1 MTAAAIAPAQPRS
14 ASMVRRAVISSVIGN
29 GLEWYDFLVYGF
41 FSTIIAQVFFPS
53 ADPLVSALL
62 TAATFAISFLV
73 RPVGGV
79 LLSTYADRFGRK
91 PILTVMILIMGFSTV
106 LIGLTPSYQTIGML
120 APILVIIARIL
131 QGVSVGAEFAS
142 ATAMLV
148 EYAPPRKKMLYG
160 SFQMCSQALALALAA
175 FSGYALSTA
184 MTPESLQDWG
194 WRIPFLLGSLI
205 TPLGFYIRRFVD
217 ESPEYEKDSGPKV
230 RQTPFRTVLAQ
241 HRSALLRSC
250 AIMIPGTASNYVWF
264 IFLPGYVVRQLKL
277 PFTSAM
283 LSSLIGGI
291 LLFFFVPIMGQLA
304 DRWNPR
310 RVWLC
315 GMLAFALLSYPL
327 LAYVVAVPSF
337 ERLLLVQAI
346 CALPI
351 AAIWA
356 PTPGLLAGMFPTTV
370 RSTGMSIA
378 YNMVVLLFGGLA
390 PFTLTWL
397 VAKTGSD
404 MVPSYYLIAC
414 SCLALI
420 ALWQADRGEARR

>member
-1 MTAAAIAPAQPRS
+1 MTAATIEAAQPRS

-29 GLEWYDFLVYGF
+29 GLEWYDFLIYGF

-53 ADPLVSALL
+53 SDPLVSALL

-106 LIGLTPSYQTIGML
+106 LIGLTPSYATIGML

-131 QGVSVGAEFAS
+131 QGISVGAEFAS

-175 FSGYALSTA
+175 FSGYALSTL

-217 ESPEYEKDSGPKV
+217 ESPEYEKDTGPKA
-230 RQTPFRTVLAQ
+230 RQTPFLTVLAA

-304 DRWNPR
+304 DRWSPR

-327 LAYVVAVPSF
+327 LSYVVAVPSF

-404 MVPSYYLIAC
+404 MMPSYYLLAC
-414 SCLALI
+414 TGLALL
-420 ALWQADRGEARR
+420 ALWQADRGEVRR

>member
-1 MTAAAIAPAQPRS
+1 MTAAAISLGQPRS
-14 ASMVRRAVISSVIGN
+14 AAMVRRAVISSVIGN

-41 FSTIIAQVFFPS
+41 FATIISQVFFPS
-53 ADPLVSALL
+53 SDPLVSALL

-73 RPVGGV
+73 RPIGGV

-106 LIGLTPSYQTIGML
+106 LIGLTPSYATIGIL
-120 APILVIIARIL
+120 APILVIVARIL
-131 QGVSVGAEFAS
+131 QGISVGAEFAS

-148 EYAPPRKKMLYG
+148 EYAPPGRKMTYG

-175 FSGYALSTA
+175 FSGYALATLL
-184 MTPESLQDWG
+184 TPEALQGWG

-217 ESPEYEKDSGPKV
+217 ESPEYEREAGQNAG
-230 RQTPFRTVLAQ
+230 RTPFRAVLAE
-241 HRSALLRSC
+241 HRSALLRC
-250 AIMIPGTASNYVWF
+250 CGIMIPGTASNYVWF

-291 LLFFFVPIMGQLA
+291 LLFIFVPIMGRLA
-304 DRWNPR
+304 DRWSAIG
-310 RVWLC
+310 VWFA
-315 GMLAFALLSYPL
+315 GMLSFSALSYPL
-327 LAYVVAVPSF
+327 LAFVVAEPSF
-337 ERLLLVQAI
+337 ERLLLVQAL

-356 PTPGLLAGMFPTTV
+356 PTPGLLAGMFPTNV
-370 RSTGMSIA
+370 RSTGMSVA
-378 YNMVVLLFGGLA
+378 YNVIVLLFGGLA

-404 MVPSYYLIAC
+404 LMPSYYLLVCAAL
-414 SCLALI
+414 SLLAL
-420 ALWQADRGEARR
+420 ALAGRQTANR

>member
-1 MTAAAIAPAQPRS
+1 MTAAAIPLGRARSPA
-14 ASMVRRAVISSVIGN
+14 MVRRAVISSVIGN

-41 FSTIIAQVFFPS
+41 FATIISQVFFPS
-53 ADPLVSALL
+53 SDPLVSALL

-73 RPVGGV
+73 RPIGGV

-106 LIGLTPSYQTIGML
+106 LIGLTPSYATIGIL

-131 QGVSVGAEFAS
+131 QGISVGAEFAS

-148 EYAPPRKKMLYG
+148 EYAPPGRKMTYG

-175 FSGYALSTA
+175 FSGYALATLL
-184 MTPESLQDWG
+184 TPEALQGWG

-217 ESPEYEKDSGPKV
+217 ESPEYESKGGQNAV
-230 RQTPFRTVLAQ
+230 RTPFRAVLAE
-241 HRSALLRSC
+241 HRSALLRC
-250 AIMIPGTASNYVWF
+250 CGIMIPGTASNYVWF

-291 LLFFFVPIMGQLA
+291 LLFVLVPIMGRLA
-304 DRWNPR
+304 DRWSAMS
-310 RVWLC
+310 VWLV
-315 GMLAFALLSYPL
+315 GMLSFSALSYPL
-327 LAYVVAVPSF
+327 LAYVVAEPSF

-356 PTPGLLAGMFPTTV
+356 PTPGLLAGMFPTHV
-370 RSTGMSIA
+370 RSTGMSVA
-378 YNMVVLLFGGLA
+378 YNVVVLLFGGLA

-397 VAKTGSD
+397 VARTGSD
-404 MVPSYYLIAC
+404 MMPSYYLLAC
-414 SCLALI
+414 GALSLLALSL
-420 ALWQADRGEARR
+420 AGRQNERH

>member
-1 MTAAAIAPAQPRS
+1 MTAAAIQGAQPRS
-14 ASMVRRAVISSVIGN
+14 PAMIRRAVISSVIGN

-41 FSTIIAQVFFPS
+41 FATIIAQVFFPTS
-53 ADPLVSALL
+53 DPLVSTLL
-62 TAATFAISFLV
+62 TAATFAVSFLV

-106 LIGLTPSYQTIGML
+106 LIGLTPSYATIGIL
-120 APILVIIARIL
+120 APILVILARIL
-131 QGVSVGAEFAS
+131 QGISVGAEFAS

-148 EYAPPRKKMLYG
+148 EYAPPGRKMMFG

-175 FSGYALSTA
+175 FSGYALATLL
-184 MTPESLQDWG
+184 TPEDLQNWG

-217 ESPEYEKDSGPKV
+217 ESPEYEKDGKQSEGH
-230 RQTPFRTVLAQ
+230 TPFRAVLAE
-241 HRSALLRSC
+241 HRNALLRC
-250 AIMIPGTASNYVWF
+250 FGIMIPGTASNYVWF
-264 IFLPGYVVRQLKL
+264 IFLPGYVMRQLKL

-291 LLFFFVPIMGQLA
+291 LLFIFVPIMGHLA
-304 DRWNPR
+304 DRWSAFR
-310 RVWLC
+310 IWLL
-315 GMLAFALLSYPL
+315 GMVSFALLSYPL
-327 LAYVVAVPSF
+327 LAYVVAEPSF
-337 ERLLLVQAI
+337 ERLLTAQAI
-346 CALPI
+346 CALSI

-356 PTPGLLAGMFPTTV
+356 PTPGLLAGMFPTQV

-378 YNMVVLLFGGLA
+378 YNVVVLLFGGLA

-397 VAKTGSD
+397 VARTGSD
-404 MVPSYYLIAC
+404 MVPSYYLLAC
-414 SCLALI
+414 TALSLLALGL
-420 ALWQADRGEARR
+420 ANRLGTRS

>member
-1 MTAAAIAPAQPRS
+1 MTAAAIDSAQPRS

-53 ADPLVSALL
+53 SDPLVSALL

-106 LIGLTPSYQTIGML
+106 LIGLTPSYQTIGVL
-120 APILVIIARIL
+120 APILIIVARIL
-131 QGVSVGAEFAS
+131 QGISVGAEFAS

-175 FSGYALSTA
+175 FSGYALSTL

-230 RQTPFRTVLAQ
+230 KQTPFRTVLAE
-241 HRSALLRSC
+241 HRNALLRSC
-250 AIMIPGTASNYVWF
+250 GIMIPGTASNYVWF

-291 LLFFFVPIMGQLA
+291 LLFIFVPIMGQLA
-304 DRWNPR
+304 DRWSPR

-315 GMLAFALLSYPL
+315 GVLAFALLSYPL
-327 LAYVVAVPSF
+327 LSYVVAVPSF
-337 ERLLLVQAI
+337 ERLLIVQAI

-404 MVPSYYLIAC
+404 LMPSYYLLAC
-414 SCLALI
+414 TGLALL

>member
-1 MTAAAIAPAQPRS
+1 MTAAAIQAGQARSPA
-14 ASMVRRAVISSVIGN
+14 MVRRAVISSVIGN

-41 FSTIIAQVFFPS
+41 FATIISQVFFPS
-53 ADPLVSALL
+53 SDPLVSALL

-73 RPVGGV
+73 RPIGGV

-106 LIGLTPSYQTIGML
+106 LIGLTPSYATIGIL
-120 APILVIIARIL
+120 APIFVIIARIL
-131 QGVSVGAEFAS
+131 QGISVGAEFAS

-148 EYAPPRKKMLYG
+148 EYAPPGRKMTYG

-175 FSGYALSTA
+175 FSGYALATLL
-184 MTPESLQDWG
+184 TPEALQGWG

-217 ESPEYEKDSGPKV
+217 ESPEYE
-230 RQTPFRTVLAQ
+230 RQGGSNAGRTPFHAVLAE
-241 HRSALLRSC
+241 HRNALLRC
-250 AIMIPGTASNYVWF
+250 FGLMIPGTASNYVWF

-291 LLFFFVPIMGQLA
+291 LLFIFVPIMGYLA
-304 DRWNPR
+304 DRWSPR
-310 RVWLC
+310 RIWLL
-315 GMLAFALLSYPL
+315 GMLSFSLLSYPL
-327 LAYVVAVPSF
+327 LAYVVAEPSF

-356 PTPGLLAGMFPTTV
+356 PTPGLLAGMFPTDV
-370 RSTGMSIA
+370 RSTGMSVA
-378 YNMVVLLFGGLA
+378 YNVVVLLFGGLA

-404 MVPSYYLIAC
+404 LMPAHYLLAC
-414 SCLALI
+414 AALSLI
-420 ALWQADRGEARR
+420 ALTLAGRQSKKR

>member
-1 MTAAAIAPAQPRS
+1 MTAVAIESAQPRS

-53 ADPLVSALL
+53 SDPLVSALL

-120 APILVIIARIL
+120 APILIIIARIL
-131 QGVSVGAEFAS
+131 QGISVGAEFAS

-148 EYAPPRKKMLYG
+148 EYAPPRRKMLFG

-175 FSGYALSTA
+175 FSGYALSTL

-230 RQTPFRTVLAQ
+230 RRTPFLTVLAE

-291 LLFFFVPIMGQLA
+291 LLFIFVPIMGQLA

-327 LAYVVAVPSF
+327 LSYVVAVPSF

-404 MVPSYYLIAC
+404 LVPSYYLLAC
-414 SCLALI
+414 TGLALL